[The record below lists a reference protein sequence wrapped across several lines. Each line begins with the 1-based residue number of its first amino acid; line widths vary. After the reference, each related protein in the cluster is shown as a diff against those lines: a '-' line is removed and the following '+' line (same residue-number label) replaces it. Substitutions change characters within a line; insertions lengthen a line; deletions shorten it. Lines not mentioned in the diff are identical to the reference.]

1 MRQNRKNNGNQA
13 NRLFGQLAAEKK
25 KTVTAL
31 CLIAVMAFM
40 WIRVLSRNTTETA
53 QAAPGQGKSDADIS
67 ESNSDLKISFIG
79 LPKVT
84 GRNDVLTR
92 DFFAA
97 GSWQNFIR
105 NKEGKNGVGKE
116 VSVISKG
123 GNEEVVRRIADKLR
137 LEVISLDENPQIF
150 INGKV
155 RSVGDKLLVR
165 DGVNTYECEVAGI
178 EENVV
183 LIKYGEAQITLKLT
197 QTVEVSN

>member
-1 MRQNRKNNGNQA
+1 MRQNIKNSGNQA
-13 NRLFGQLAAEKK
+13 NRLFGRLAAEKK

-40 WIRVLSRNTTETA
+40 WIRVLSRNSPEIA
-53 QAAPGQGKSDADIS
+53 QAAPAQKKSDEDIS
-67 ESNSDLKISFIG
+67 ESNSELKISFIG

-84 GRNDVLTR
+84 GRNDILTR
-92 DFFAA
+92 DIFAA
-97 GSWQNFIR
+97 GGWQNFIR
-105 NKEGKNGVGKE
+105 NKERKNGAGTE

-123 GNEEVVRRIADKLR
+123 GNEEVVRRIADNLI
-137 LEVISLDENPQIF
+137 LEVISLDENPQVF